1 MRDSRFGRLLRTAAA
16 RPLAAVCLLAA
27 AGVLAAACV
36 LAAPGATPGA
46 ASGLYVTGEP
56 HDGQEL
62 IRAPSRVVLRFAE
75 PVRLDGATLEDEAGR
90 GFDVR
95 SGTPEDDA
103 GTLTVLV
110 RVAEALP
117 PGTYRLRW
125 SAYVPASGRVDDGA
139 LRFTVLAPR

>member
-1 MRDSRFGRLLRTAAA
+1 MRDGWFG
-16 RPLAAVCLLAA
+16 CLPW
-27 AGVLAAACV
+27 VAAAC
-36 LAAPGATPGA
+36 LIAAPTA
-46 ASGLYVTGEP
+46 AGGLLVAGEP
-56 HDGQEL
+56 RDGQEL
-62 IRAPSRVVLRFAE
+62 SHAPSRVVLRFAE
-75 PVRLDGATLEDEAGR
+75 PVRLDGATLEDEAGH

-95 SGTPEDDA
+95 FGTPEDDA
-103 GTLTVLV
+103 GTLTVPV